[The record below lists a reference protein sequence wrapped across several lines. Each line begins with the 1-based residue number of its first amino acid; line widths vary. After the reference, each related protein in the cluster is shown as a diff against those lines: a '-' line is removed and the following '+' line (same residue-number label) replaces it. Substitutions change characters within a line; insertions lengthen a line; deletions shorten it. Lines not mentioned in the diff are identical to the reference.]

1 MLGMMMSSTWGM
13 LRESKWRCL
22 GESKGRCP
30 GGNWRKVWA
39 GERDLGVHSAQR
51 GVVAGVMNEIAQ
63 GE

>member
-1 MLGMMMSSTWGM
+1 MLGMMRSSTWGM
-13 LRESKWRCL
+13 LRESKW
-22 GESKGRCP
+22 RCP

-39 GERDLGVHSAQR
+39 GERDLGVHNAQR